1 MREVSSVH
9 VAAPPHD
16 LTRREMLVGCPAGCD
31 RHIFI
36 SILVFLL
43 LYIPSAW
50 VLTVYPPYITWAVE
64 KKLRWEW
71 LVPV

>member
-1 MREVSSVH
+1 
-9 VAAPPHD
+9 
-16 LTRREMLVGCPAGCD
+16 MLVGCPAGCD